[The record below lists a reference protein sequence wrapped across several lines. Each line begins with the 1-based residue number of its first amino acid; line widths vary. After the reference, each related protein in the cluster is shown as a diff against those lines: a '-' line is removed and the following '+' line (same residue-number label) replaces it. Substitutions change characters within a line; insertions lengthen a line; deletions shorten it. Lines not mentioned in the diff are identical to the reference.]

1 MTEPSAKVILDSVSP
16 AGDRLTT
23 LEVVMH
29 RSVLAEFN
37 THRVLSR
44 NSESSRAVP
53 VDKRLKRFDQDPA
66 WPVFWAGEGPGM
78 AAGAELTGD
87 DLDDAM
93 TLLGAIMNSTSEL
106 IGEYLNT
113 HPEKATRLH
122 KSLLNRPMEWA
133 LWHTV
138 ICTSTEWDNFFNLRC
153 HPAAQPEMRAAAEAM
168 RAALNHSTPKELEVG
183 HWHMPYI
190 REVDYAYVKDFEDLR
205 KISAGRCARVS
216 YLTHDGT
223 RDPAKDIQLYE
234 SLVSNGH
241 ASPLEHVATPC
252 PSNILGTAMHFSFDQ
267 GPHLGNFK
275 GWDQLRHKVID
286 F

>member
-1 MTEPSAKVILDSVSP
+1 
-16 AGDRLTT
+16 
-23 LEVVMH
+23 MH

-37 THRVLSR
+37 THRVLTR

-53 VDKRLKRFDQDPA
+53 VEKRLSRFHEDAA
-66 WPVFWAGEGPGM
+66 WPVFWAAEGPGM
-78 AAGAELTGD
+78 AAGAELKGD
-87 DLDDAM
+87 DLHDAQELLDDIR
-93 TLLGAIMNSTSEL
+93 LSTFHL
-106 IGEYLNT
+106 IRRYLEE
-113 HPEKATRLH
+113 HPEKGTRLH

-168 RAALNHSTPKELEVG
+168 RAALSHSTPQKLGVG
-183 HWHMPYI
+183 QWHMPYI
-190 REVDYAYVKDFEDLR
+190 RESDYNSEEVKDFEDLR

-216 YLTHDGT
+216 YLTHDGI

-252 PSNILGTAMHFSFDQ
+252 PTAIADQ
-267 GPHLGNFK
+267 MSHKHLGNFK